1 MGKGQAEIIWRR
13 YRQPA
18 SRGRDEVTVA
28 EMIGIA
34 GLEVAWRDRTEA

>member
-1 MGKGQAEIIWRR
+1 LEEISETGEPR
-13 YRQPA
+13 
-18 SRGRDEVTVA
+18 RDEVTVA